1 MNPMTNYDKQHQPS
15 SGAANAVVPQE
26 IHYKSQYII
35 ISPGQPTLFPVTPGP
50 IIMEDEGAQAI
61 ASTPPPILEAAYY
74 PPTTAHPS
82 LKQETTLPP
91 QGIPPLPKRHIA
103 DVPQV
108 IKQVE

>member
-1 MNPMTNYDKQHQPS
+1 MTNYDKHQPS
-15 SGAANAVVPQE
+15 SGAANAIVPQE

-35 ISPGQPTLFPVTPGP
+35 ISPGQPALFPVTPGP

-74 PPTTAHPS
+74 PPTTPHPS
-82 LKQETTLPP
+82 LKQETTLQPED
-91 QGIPPLPKRHIA
+91 IPPLPKRHIA

-108 IKQVE
+108 TNQVE